1 MTKGDKYYLFFD
13 GYSDQFGGP
22 NGKKFMK
29 KKYKYLLAQ
38 NSSSKMNDQKKNLS
52 IKLQE
57 WMGSNGSEVE
67 QVDDIT
73 IFGIEI

>member
-1 MTKGDKYYLFFD
+1 
-13 GYSDQFGGP
+13 GGP

-29 KKYKYLLAQ
+29 KKYKNLLAQ